1 MTLTTVIIGGVLL
14 FILGCVFGYI
24 ASGTHPASAKAAK
37 AVPQPKPAAP
47 APAKAP
53 AAAPKAA
60 KKPAARKTTPAR
72 KPARKSAAKTTATKR
87 RAASAKD
94 DLKLISGVGPALE
107 KKLNKLG
114 VKTYADIAQ
123 WKKADVERVDEE
135 LNFKGRI
142 QREDWVKQAKVL
154 AVAAR
159 RNSPSG
165 QKDRAPRAH
174 HGAGYPWLT

>member
-1 MTLTTVIIGGVLL
+1 MEPTLIIGSILL

-24 ASGTHPASAKAAK
+24 ASDTWPSSAKAALAK
-37 AVPQPKPAAP
+37 PQPKAAP
-47 APAKAP
+47 AKP
-53 AAAPKAA
+53 AAAKPKAA
-60 KKPAARKTTPAR
+60 AKPAAKKTAPAR
-72 KPARKSAAKTTATKR
+72 KPARKPAAKTAAKPAARKTAAKR
-87 RAASAKD
+87 KPASTKD

-142 QREDWVKQAKVL
+142 QREDWVKQARVL
-154 AVAAR
+154 AKGGETEF
-159 RNSPSG
+159 S
-165 QKDRAPRAH
+165 KRAKK
-174 HGAGYPWLT
+174 